1 MPESSA
7 ENPVPLVVDLDGTL
21 IKTDLMWESLASR
34 LQRNPFAI
42 FGILFWWT
50 RGRAFLKERLGKRV
64 RLDPATLPTNEKFL
78 AWLREQKKSGRKI
91 VLATASDFQMA
102 KPVADYFGIFDE
114 VLASDGRTNLR
125 SENKL
130 KALTARF
137 GERGFDYA
145 GNSSADLAVWRG
157 ARRAI
162 VVNAS
167 REVQKKAKE
176 AAEVAMSFC
185 EANSSLATL
194 KRFLNE
200 LLLRSGYLLA
210 VLAGLLLAASF
221 PKVDFAGGA
230 WIAPGLLV
238 FAAQN
243 KRGGDAFR
251 VGFIAGL
258 SFWLA
263 SLYWLLDIPYQW
275 HSIPLGPGVG
285 WLALST
291 VLSLFWNVD
300 LASFQP
306 AGNQPFLGGPVDVV
320 AGGRGRVGGAGD
332 DSGPAAGRISWSF
345 SGSIP
350 I

>member
-221 PKVDFAGGA
+221 PKAYLTTPLSWGR
-230 WIAPGLLV
+230 
-238 FAAQN
+238 
-243 KRGGDAFR
+243 RGGR
-251 VGFIAGL
+251 RR
-258 SFWLA
+258 
-263 SLYWLLDIPYQW
+263 P
-275 HSIPLGPGVG
+275 SI
-285 WLALST
+285 S
-291 VLSLFWNVD
+291 D
-300 LASFQP
+300 
-306 AGNQPFLGGPVDVV
+306 
-320 AGGRGRVGGAGD
+320 GRRA
-332 DSGPAAGRISWSF
+332 
-345 SGSIP
+345 
-350 I
+350 